1 MLELMRFDILL
12 YCALASLILAYVIL
26 MVRIFIAEMEGLCM
40 CAGMAACALVRA
52 VVELCIDAVRNWM
65 QSKRINRTDYGK
77 IVSQKLAS
85 GKYKV
90 VGGVFSSDNRH
101 RAATTWDNVELD
113 NELKWKLEA
122 GKGTAIVNLA

>member
-12 YCALASLILAYVIL
+12 YCALASLILAGALLLFRCIVDLI
-26 MVRIFIAEMEGLCM
+26 EGFCK
-40 CAGMAACALVRA
+40 CAGMAAIATVKA
-52 VVELCIDAVRNWM
+52 IIELCADVVKNWM

-90 VGGVFSSDNRH
+90 VGGVFSSDNCH
-101 RAATTWDNVELD
+101 RATTTWDNVELD